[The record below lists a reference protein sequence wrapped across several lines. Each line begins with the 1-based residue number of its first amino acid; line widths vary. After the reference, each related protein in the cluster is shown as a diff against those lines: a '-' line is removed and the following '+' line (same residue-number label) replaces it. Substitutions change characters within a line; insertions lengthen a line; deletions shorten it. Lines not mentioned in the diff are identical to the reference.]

1 MKMDYDENQIG
12 GYLIS
17 EIKEYLEKNQ
27 DEYLNRFRQINKKKK
42 FNGAAAFFGPL
53 WFAYRMMWIEGI
65 LLWFISSIITLF
77 ALFIIYMLVLARII
91 YSRDSAGLLLFLLWI
106 VKFLIIGKLA
116 DSIYWRKIKKRI
128 DASNWEDRKKL
139 STIQKLAN
147 SAECKGASIWSA
159 IIFSFLVRFGD
170 VAISAIEV
178 AMATVMSQIY

>member
-1 MKMDYDENQIG
+1 MEYDESQIG

-17 EIKEYLEKNQ
+17 EIRGYLEKNQ
-27 DEYLNRFRQINKKKK
+27 DEYLNRFRQIDKKKK

-77 ALFIIYMLVLARII
+77 TSFIIYMLVLARII
-91 YSRDSAGLLLFLLWI
+91 YSKDSAGLLLFLLWI

-116 DSIYWRKIKKRI
+116 DSIYWRKIKKKI
-128 DASNWEDRKKL
+128 DALHWENEKKL

-147 SAECKGASIWSA
+147 SVECKGASIWSA
-159 IIFSFLVRFGD
+159 IVFSFLLQFGD
-170 VAISAIEV
+170 VIVGAIVV